1 MNSAAALLRALRGPV
16 MLITLGCLFLLR
28 FDGPGWSIKTTWPLL
43 IIVFG
48 LMKLFESL
56 AGRSPSSN
64 SGGSL

>member
-1 MNSAAALLRALRGPV
+1 VNNLAALVRALRGPV

-48 LMKLFESL
+48 VMKLLESI
-56 AGRSPSSN
+56 AARQSSAP
-64 SGGSL
+64 GGTR

>member
-1 MNSAAALLRALRGPV
+1 MNSVAALIRALRGPV

-48 LMKLFESL
+48 VMKLLESL
-56 AGRSPSSN
+56 AARTPAN
-64 SGGSL
+64 PGGVS